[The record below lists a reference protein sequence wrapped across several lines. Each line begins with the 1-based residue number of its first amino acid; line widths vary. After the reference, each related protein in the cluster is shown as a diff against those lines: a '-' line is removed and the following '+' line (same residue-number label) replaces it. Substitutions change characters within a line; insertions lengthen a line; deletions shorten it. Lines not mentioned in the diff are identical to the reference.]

1 MAGRQR
7 KTMVGLV
14 VSDKMS
20 KTVVVGVPVLRRHP
34 LYGRLVRQTRRYKAH
49 DEENSCRTGDLVRIR
64 ESRPLSKEKR
74 WQVAAI
80 LKRSAALPAAATVG
94 EELGTLAS
102 GATDAEEYGE
112 RN

>member
-14 VSDKMS
+14 VSDKMN
-20 KTVVVGVPVLRRHP
+20 KTVVVAVPVVRRHP
-34 LYGRLVRQTRRYKAH
+34 LYGRLVRRTQRYKAH

-64 ESRPLSKEKR
+64 ASRPLSKEKR

-80 LKRSAALPAAATVG
+80 LKRAVALPAVAAAEEEVG
-94 EELGTLAS
+94 ALAS
-102 GATDAEEYGE
+102 GATDAEGHAE